1 MFIHSCCDAVL
12 AGEVVDVLRLDLQK
26 TAEDRQDYLAFKD
39 FEAGTGSMESA
50 LALVEHLT
58 TDVCAE

>member
-1 MFIHSCCDAVL
+1 M
-12 AGEVVDVLRLDLQK
+12 DVLRLDLQK